1 MGAAAQLDTKKLLPN
16 CPRVGDGTAA
26 CNQSHETIARQS
38 RKDTGMD
45 QFYSDSDATGPS
57 IAHLCGEERP
67 SGSIKLKISGHKL
80 LITISGEPPGH
91 LLLEQFEEG
100 LARKLLYPGMQTLV
114 DMTRF
119 IGVVDWQ
126 ALTKLRELAPWGKD
140 NGPAPRTA
148 YLLREN
154 SAALLI
160 KA

>member
-1 MGAAAQLDTKKLLPN
+1 
-16 CPRVGDGTAA
+16 
-26 CNQSHETIARQS
+26 
-38 RKDTGMD
+38 MD
-45 QFYSDSDATGPS
+45 QFYSDIDATGPS
-57 IAHLCGEERP
+57 VTHLCGEEDR
-67 SGSIKLKISGHKL
+67 SGSVKLKICGRKL
-80 LITISGEPPGH
+80 LIAISGEPPGH
-91 LLLEQFEEG
+91 LLLEQFQEG
-100 LARKLLYPGMQTLV
+100 LARKLLLPSMQTLV

-160 KA
+160 KATAALFPASEHQAFTEQAAAIAWLES

>member
-1 MGAAAQLDTKKLLPN
+1 
-16 CPRVGDGTAA
+16 
-26 CNQSHETIARQS
+26 
-38 RKDTGMD
+38 MD
-45 QFYSDSDATGPS
+45 QFYSDSDGTGPS

-67 SGSIKLKISGHKL
+67 LGSVKLKICGRKL

-126 ALTKLRELAPWGKD
+126 SMAKLRAIAPWGKND
-140 NGPAPRTA
+140 GPPPRTA

-154 SAALLI
+154 GAAMLV
-160 KA
+160 KAAGALFPGSEHRIFAERAAAIAWLES